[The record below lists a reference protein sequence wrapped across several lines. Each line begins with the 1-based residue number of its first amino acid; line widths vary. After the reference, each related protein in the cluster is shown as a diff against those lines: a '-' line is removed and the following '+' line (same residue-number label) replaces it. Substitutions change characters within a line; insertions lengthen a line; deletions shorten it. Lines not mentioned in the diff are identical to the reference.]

1 MISKP
6 GDLWT
11 LFVTFGVLSFFS
23 IGGAV
28 SAVPEMHR
36 IAVDTYHWMTDQQFA
51 DNFAIA
57 MLSPGPNVLIVTLIG
72 YQVAGIAGALIAT
85 FAMCGPAVLVA
96 GIVGRT
102 FERSGDAEWA
112 IVIKTALVPLSIGLM
127 GAASLILGPTSC
139 RLVTGILLSFTG
151 IGIASAGFP
160 ARFTGTVFCMTK
172 TRASISAI
180 LPMDGMVGG
189 SD

>member
-11 LFVTFGVLSFFS
+11 LLVTFGLLSLFS

-36 IAVDTYHWMTDQQFA
+36 LAVDTYHWMTDQQFT

-57 MLSPGPNVLIVTLIG
+57 MLSPGPNVIIVTLIG
-72 YQVAGIAGALIAT
+72 YHVAGIAGALIAT
-85 FAMCGPAVLVA
+85 FAMCGPAALVA

-102 FERSGDAEWA
+102 FERSQDAEWA
-112 IVIKTALVPLSIGLM
+112 IIIKTALVPVSIGLM
-127 GAASLILGPTSC
+127 GAAAFILAITADTSWAAGLLTLGAAAVVLTTRINPIWILIAGGLAG
-139 RLVTGILLSFTG
+139 LTGFI
-151 IGIASAGFP
+151 
-160 ARFTGTVFCMTK
+160 
-172 TRASISAI
+172 
-180 LPMDGMVGG
+180 
-189 SD
+189 